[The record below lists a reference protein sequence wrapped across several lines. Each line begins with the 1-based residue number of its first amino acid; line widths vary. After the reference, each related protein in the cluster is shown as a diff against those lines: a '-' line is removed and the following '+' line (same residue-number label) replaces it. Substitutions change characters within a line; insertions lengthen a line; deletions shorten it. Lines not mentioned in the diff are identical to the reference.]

1 MNSIPETNTQIMQT
15 INLQSSG
22 LMKHELSPRNKHS
35 DNVDKHD
42 AKALVAIS
50 VAGYS
55 DHEKAKKKRRKKKRR
70 RSKKKKDNNESKGH

>member
-1 MNSIPETNTQIMQT
+1 
-15 INLQSSG
+15 
-22 LMKHELSPRNKHS
+22 MKHELNPRNKHS

-55 DHEKAKKKRRKKKRR
+55 DHEMAKKEE
-70 RSKKKKDNNESKGH
+70 KKKKDNHESKGH

>member
-1 MNSIPETNTQIMQT
+1 
-15 INLQSSG
+15 
-22 LMKHELSPRNKHS
+22 MKHELNPRNKHS

-55 DHEKAKKKRRKKKRR
+55 DHEMAKKEEKKRIITNQR
-70 RSKKKKDNNESKGH
+70 DINRAHERLLQHCGY

>member
-1 MNSIPETNTQIMQT
+1 
-15 INLQSSG
+15 
-22 LMKHELSPRNKHS
+22 MKHELNPRNKHS

-55 DHEKAKKKRRKKKRR
+55 DHEMAKKEEEKKRIITNQR
-70 RSKKKKDNNESKGH
+70 DINRAHERLLQHCGH